1 MTAAVPDPA
10 LVAASF
16 NAAAGDYDAIAVLQR
31 TVAEGLLERLEMM
44 RIQPRRILD
53 LGSGTGGA
61 ARALA
66 RRYRGSRVI
75 QADLALNMLRE
86 SRRRPPRW
94 FSRQHF
100 LCADAARLPLRDGSI
115 ELTFSSLMLQWCPDP
130 EAVFAGIRRV
140 MRPGGLILFSSLG
153 PDTLRELRESW
164 REAGDDEAV
173 HVNRF
178 YDMHDVGD
186 ALIRAGF
193 ADPVM
198 EVEMMTLSY
207 AEAGELMR
215 ELKRLGACNVNTGRR
230 RSLTG
235 KDRMARMRR
244 AYERRRRDGRLPAT
258 YEVVYGHAW
267 VPDAPPQ
274 QVRADGAVGIPLG
287 AITRRGRGS

>member
-1 MTAAVPDPA
+1 VTAAVPDKA
-10 LVAASF
+10 RVEANF
-16 NAAAGDYDAIAVLQR
+16 NAAAGGYDAIAVLQR

-44 RIQPRRILD
+44 RIHPRRILE
-53 LGSGTGGA
+53 LGSGTGAA
-61 ARALA
+61 ARELA

-75 QADLALNMLRE
+75 QADMALNMLRE
-86 SRRRPPRW
+86 SRRQTSRW
-94 FSRQHF
+94 FSRQGY
-100 LCADAARLPLRDGSI
+100 LCADAARLPLQDGI
-115 ELTFSSLMLQWCPDP
+115 IDLTFSSLMLQWCSDP
-130 EAVFAGIRRV
+130 AAVFAGIRKV

-173 HVNRF
+173 HVNNF

-193 ADPVM
+193 VDPVM
-198 EVEMMTLSY
+198 EVEIMTLAY
-207 AEAGELMR
+207 GEVGELMR

-230 RSLTG
+230 LSLTG
-235 KDRMARMRR
+235 KDRMDRMQR

-267 VPDAPPQ
+267 VPDSPPQ
-274 QVRADGAVGIPLG
+274 QRMEDGAVGIPLTS
-287 AITRRGRGS
+287 IKRRGMQR

>member
-1 MTAAVPDPA
+1 MTAAVPDKA
-10 LVAASF
+10 RVASSF
-16 NAAAGDYDAIAVLQR
+16 NAAAGGYDAIAVLQR
-31 TVAEGLLERLEMM
+31 TVAERLLERLEMM

-53 LGSGTGGA
+53 LGAGTGEA

-94 FSRQHF
+94 FSRQH
-100 LCADAARLPLRDGSI
+100 LVCADAARLPLRDGVI
-115 ELTFSSLMLQWCPDP
+115 DLTFSSLMLQWCPDP
-130 EAVFAGIRRV
+130 EAVFTGIRKV
-140 MRPGGLILFSSLG
+140 MRPGGLILFSTLG

-164 REAGDDEAV
+164 YEAEDEEAV

-178 YDMHDVGD
+178 YDMHEVGD
-186 ALIRAGF
+186 SLLRAGF

-198 EVEMMTLSY
+198 EMEMMTLTYS
-207 AEAGELMR
+207 EVGELMG
-215 ELKRLGACNVNTGRR
+215 ELKRLGACNVNKGRR

-244 AYERRRRDGRLPAT
+244 AYESRRRDGRLPAT

-267 VPDAPPQ
+267 VPDSPLQ
-274 QVRADGAVGIPLG
+274 QQMADGAVGVPLA
-287 AITRRGRGS
+287 AITRRGPGR